1 MILIGKWPYST
12 RNENCYNPTNQ
23 TNSNV
28 VSGILRGPDTQTY
41 NSWTANIND
50 QTTLYCDRDQLQASP
65 NSDRQLVCDSGD
77 HDQQLACPHQCESL
91 SVARLHHREH
101 GHVHPSHGLHVSSD
115 VCAGEDCGLTG
126 GLVGGTT
133 RQLDS
138 AFKI

>member
-1 MILIGKWPYST
+1 MT
-12 RNENCYNPTNQ
+12 RQLCIVTVTN
-23 TNSNV
+23 
-28 VSGILRGPDTQTY
+28 IKP
-41 NSWTANIND
+41 A
-50 QTTLYCDRDQLQASP
+50 P
-65 NSDRQLVCDSGD
+65 NSDRQLVCDSGY

-91 SVARLHHREH
+91 SVARLHHRVY

-138 AFKI
+138 LQNLNHKSQK